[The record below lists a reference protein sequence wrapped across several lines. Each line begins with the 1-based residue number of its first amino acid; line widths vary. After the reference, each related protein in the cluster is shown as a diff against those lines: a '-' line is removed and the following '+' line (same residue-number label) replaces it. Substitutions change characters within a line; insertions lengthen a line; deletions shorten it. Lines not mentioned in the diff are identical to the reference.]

1 MKKFVEDWGGG
12 NGRSAY
18 RKSFTR
24 LLFVEGQCSAVMS
37 PPASPLIIAPPWP
50 PPQVLC
56 RNFPLNG
63 RFGESCSESP
73 LVPLENTTRVLSG

>member
-1 MKKFVEDWGGG
+1 MKKFVEDWGGREWKISVPEKLHEIAVRRG
-12 NGRSAY
+12 
-18 RKSFTR
+18 T
-24 LLFVEGQCSAVMS
+24 VQCSDE
-37 PPASPLIIAPPWP
+37 PSPLIIAPPWP